1 MSQPALDL
9 VDDTSSPAGGVR
21 LFDNGAVGETPSK
34 AATTP
39 AVLKMGMV
47 EKKEVSIYDS
57 LGWDDDYDL

>member
-1 MSQPALDL
+1 MPQPVLGL

-34 AATTP
+34 AATAPT
-39 AVLKMGMV
+39 VSKIDMQ
-47 EKKEVSIYDS
+47 EKKEVSIYDT